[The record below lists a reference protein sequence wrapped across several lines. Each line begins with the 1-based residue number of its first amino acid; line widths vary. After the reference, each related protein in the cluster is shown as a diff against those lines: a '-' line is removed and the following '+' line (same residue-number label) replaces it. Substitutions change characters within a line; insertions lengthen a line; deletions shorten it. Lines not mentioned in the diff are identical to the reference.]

1 MRDEAINAAVTAGN
15 KLTVSGVVTSIAG
28 AAINSGPTFWV
39 GAFIGLVGLLV
50 NWYYK
55 HKEDRRRE
63 AVHQRLMASPIPGET
78 LETD

>member
-28 AAINSGPTFWV
+28 AAIDNGPTFWV
-39 GAFIGLVGLLV
+39 GAFIGLVGLAV

-63 AVHQRLMASPIPGET
+63 AAHQRLMAQPPREGP
-78 LETD
+78 L

>member
-15 KLTVSGVVTSIAG
+15 KLTVSGVVTSLAG
-28 AAINSGPTFWV
+28 AAIDSGPTFWV
-39 GAFIGLVGLLV
+39 GTFIGLVGLAV

-63 AVHQRLMASPIPGET
+63 AAHQRMMAQPTHEDP
-78 LETD
+78 L

>member
-28 AAINSGPTFWV
+28 AAIDNGPTFWV
-39 GAFIGLVGLLV
+39 GAFIGLVGLAV

-63 AVHQRLMASPIPGET
+63 AAHQRLMSQPTREDS
-78 LETD
+78 L